1 MRLPRYTKP
10 PGLFRLIDWPQGFQL
25 WITLRLL
32 FTGRIYFVQTLTGKP
47 LLVWGV
53 FTQGQLYVRK
63 QRRALVRF
71 IQTPYTRWCPV
82 WRQEETAYHLTQRCY
97 GVQADKA

>member
-47 LLVWGV
+47 LLVWECSPKDSSTSV
-53 FTQGQLYVRK
+53 NNA
-63 QRRALVRF
+63 AL
-71 IQTPYTRWCPV
+71 
-82 WRQEETAYHLTQRCY
+82 
-97 GVQADKA
+97 